1 MVTGQANYSEN
12 SPTSHLR
19 RRFIKACG
27 LTKTQRLPS
36 YTNHPPQLPRGAGE
50 QKISRKPETNDS
62 ILTLQQSANRHRT
75 TNASVTD
82 TGFHQINIHY
92 IWYQCGKWL
101 IYNPQV
107 LFHWNEFLLS
117 LSLSV
122 HHQWDV
128 SIDEGE
134 REELNTV

>member
-1 MVTGQANYSEN
+1 MVTGQASYSEN

-62 ILTLQQSANRHRT
+62 ILTLQQSANRHCT
-75 TNASVTD
+75 TNASVTAAGLF
-82 TGFHQINIHY
+82 TTFTS
-92 IWYQCGKWL
+92 IWHQCGKWL
-101 IYNPQV
+101 IYNSQV
-107 LFHWNEFLLS
+107 LFHWNESLLS

-134 REELNTV
+134 REELNAV